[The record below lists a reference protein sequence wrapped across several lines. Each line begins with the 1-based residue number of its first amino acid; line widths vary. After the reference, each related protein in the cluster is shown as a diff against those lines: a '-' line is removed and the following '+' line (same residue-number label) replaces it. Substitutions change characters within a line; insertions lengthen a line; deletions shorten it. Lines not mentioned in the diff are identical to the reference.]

1 MEIGII
7 IAIVV
12 ALILLRVVFKVA
24 KFVIVLA
31 LLILAGVVLWN
42 MFVAGGTP

>member
-12 ALILLRVVFKVA
+12 VLILLRLVFKVA
-24 KFVIVLA
+24 KFVIVLG
-31 LLILAGVVLWN
+31 LLILAAVVLWN
-42 MFVAGGTP
+42 MFVANGTP